1 MSHQEQL
8 AHQLAAGFLEQASHF
23 AVRFGQENLHDA
35 MHRALSNLL
44 TDYSGACAEEI
55 SLDVSA
61 GPPTHKAVLLACKM
75 AIATL
80 SADTRTVN

>member
-23 AVRFGQENLHDA
+23 AVKFGQENLHDA
-35 MHRALSNLL
+35 MRQALSNLL

-55 SLDVSA
+55 SLDVEA
-61 GPPTHKAVLLACKM
+61 GGPSRKAVLLACKM

>member
-1 MSHQEQL
+1 MSHQELL

-23 AVRFGQENLHDA
+23 AVKFGPENLHDA

-44 TDYSGACAEEI
+44 TDYSGACVEEI
-55 SLDVSA
+55 SLNAD
-61 GPPTHKAVLLACKM
+61 GEPTTRKAIVLACKM

>member
-8 AHQLAAGFLEQASHF
+8 ALQLAAGFLEQASHY
-23 AVRFGQENLHDA
+23 AVKFGQENLHDA
-35 MHRALSNLL
+35 MHQALSNLL
-44 TDYSGACAEEI
+44 TDYSGASAEAI
-55 SLDVSA
+55 SLNVDA
-61 GPPTHKAVLLACKM
+61 GATTQKAVILACKM